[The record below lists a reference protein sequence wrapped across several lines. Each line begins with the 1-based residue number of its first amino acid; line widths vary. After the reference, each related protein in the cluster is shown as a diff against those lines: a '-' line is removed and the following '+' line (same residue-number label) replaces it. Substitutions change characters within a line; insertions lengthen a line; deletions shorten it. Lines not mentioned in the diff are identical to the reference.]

1 MEMVSKDLKSLDI
14 EVDMFYDSDE
24 WCKRLFHIINTEIN
38 QTKQQIPG
46 NKLTC
51 SIWSADAPALIS
63 QKHGQKRGEKSVGW
77 NRSTC
82 NWHVSQKGTN
92 ITA

>member
-1 MEMVSKDLKSLDI
+1 LVWISDGLTGGKRGRGRPKIAQMEMVSKDLKSLDI

-51 SIWSADAPALIS
+51 SI
-63 QKHGQKRGEKSVGW
+63 
-77 NRSTC
+77 
-82 NWHVSQKGTN
+82 
-92 ITA
+92 